1 MPPAIQK
8 HFHLGR
14 PPLRMLSESWFYFRQ
29 MGLLEQLLMKQG
41 ILFDTKWMEEV
52 CCLLVFWFTSTDQW
66 PGRACCCYL
75 PGPTLSCGKVPTS
88 KHRKPVQWTTA
99 WNRWVRKCTKLYHIH
114 VLKSGLNCYLSL
126 HCWFPRTKVEQP
138 DKTWGIPHPCAA
150 SGSKQSA
157 RQIAQRVLHRTRVT
171 WTTHLVRHNIKT
183 PSKAIIQQT
192 SYRPLKATVMP
203 LKLRLAIC
211 LELA

>member
-29 MGLLEQLLMKQG
+29 MGLLEQLLMNQG
-41 ILFDTKWMEEV
+41 IPFDTKWMEEV
-52 CCLLVFWFTSTDQW
+52 CCLLVVWFTSTDQW

-138 DKTWGIPHPCAA
+138 DKTWGIPHPVQHQEVNNLRDKLHNVFSTEPGSHGPHIW
-150 SGSKQSA
+150 SG
-157 RQIAQRVLHRTRVT
+157 
-171 WTTHLVRHNIKT
+171 TTLKHHPKRSSNKHLT
-183 PSKAIIQQT
+183 DPW
-192 SYRPLKATVMP
+192 RPLS
-203 LKLRLAIC
+203 C
-211 LELA
+211 H